1 MQFTLKSGHNAGRR
15 RIWIEGARLI
25 DLGLTP
31 KTRLT
36 RVMEDADIGP
46 DTMTLTTV
54 SGIKGRRHSI
64 SGTADRPILDMCGVW
79 VTDFMDGHS
88 HFHVEAVTYSDSDG
102 TYLDLV
108 ITPVNA

>member
-36 RVMEDADIGP
+36 RVMVI
-46 DTMTLTTV
+46 TTA

-64 SGTADRPILDMCGVW
+64 AGTADRPILDMCGVW